1 MTKHYYTGSMSM
13 GFEISSDTEL
23 DRNELLMK
31 IADYITDVGIAGCD
45 LGDVDYW
52 KEEETNG

>member
-1 MTKHYYTGSMSM
+1 MTKHIYSGVMSM
-13 GFEISSDTEL
+13 GFEVSSDFPL
-23 DRNELLMK
+23 DYNELILK

-52 KEEETNG
+52 EENEDV